1 MTTPDGPA
9 TTPTDLLDRAN
20 HLPFGEEERDV
31 LHEAL
36 SLARETGDE
45 DTEYRARLAL
55 TASYRSIDDSPS
67 FLTHFSAAASMHDR
81 DPQRF
86 PGESDGSYPHLFWQY
101 KEAVEIITSSVFFSR
116 EQAAAILDQMAEHFR
131 AAGVPQTAVD
141 IARREDAIL
150 NGDTATALALQARV
164 EADEAAG
171 LRDPFDDCPTCRLA
185 GRMYLDLATGDTA
198 AARDSLMAILQ
209 AGDIGCRNEP
219 EGALAG
225 YMLTALTEGDPELAA
240 YAQRTSASV
249 NPRLLYLSTVGRH
262 LEFLG
267 VTGNHSLGLGMLQRY
282 QRDLLDDP
290 LDTDSRFRFL
300 TGAWVLLA
308 ATDRAGFGD
317 VAVTGS
323 GAADLAPVYGP
334 AGDGTDG
341 ADGGDYTVAALA
353 DRCASAAADLA
364 ARYDERNGNDN
375 YTTRLA
381 TAREHT
387 TLDIPLDLGSTNL
400 LLKAQTAPASPTEP
414 TDADRA
420 DRFALALH
428 TGARRDAAVYADPD
442 LDLPPAAKIRHLDNV
457 LRFRHRSGDR
467 DGAQQVH
474 AAYLAELTAQ
484 GRPEADFL
492 STLTVGDFVDIPA
505 DHLDRWRAEID
516 RLTPGSDSWAELT
529 GHLVAALMV
538 ASGGES
544 EEGILRTR
552 ELIARLR
559 TAGTLAAHGLAAVNW
574 FSIRLSLGE
583 LADPPAGYTALRG
596 ELTWPTTVA
605 LDILFAQAAA
615 RAGAEDGFPVVDR
628 LLADLIHLGMREVTA
643 RVAQGSVDA
652 LIRSGRRPEAVER
665 ARLAVR
671 ELAAAGYPT
680 REAELAHGEA
690 LNYAGRYDECREV
703 LEPLLVPRLQQRDG
717 EFSGA
722 ELDAALALGLAL
734 STRPA
739 TAEPAGW
746 VLLQVR
752 DIALDQGEV
761 GLAVAAVND
770 FADLAAR
777 TGDHAAVVDQLTAT
791 LPAAMTLSD
800 DRQAEL
806 RLRDRVAVAQAEAGD
821 PAALDTLQEN
831 LDRALTVSDQ
841 VYVRESFNRV
851 LYTFGRLAEALDGCR
866 EIAAVMVDRG
876 DPDNAAAQ
884 FNQGARYAVW
894 SEDLPAAV
902 GMLEQAVAV
911 PGVDPG
917 ATATYCSTLAGLHDD
932 LGQPAEAARWRAEA
946 ERYAGLTG

>member
-9 TTPTDLLDRAN
+9 MTPTDLLDRAN
-20 HLPFGEEERDV
+20 HLPFSEEERDV

-36 SLARETGDE
+36 ALARETGDE

-583 LADPPAGYTALRG
+583 LADPPAAYTALRE